1 VGGPGAQRSA
11 EENKM
16 QIAGMFPGQG
26 SEYVGMLKLISN
38 HKATQEIFNIIKKL
52 SGRDVLDISLNG
64 PENLLKQPLNA
75 QLAVFGADVC
85 YWHLL
90 KERFEFYALAG
101 HSLGFYSA
109 AYASGALKLEDC
121 IKIIIEAYNAMHD
134 ISKNGKWS
142 MAAVI
147 GLRIE
152 EMESACKDVGDVF
165 VANINSAT
173 QTVISGKTSAVE
185 KASEIALRKGA
196 LNVKDISIPYP
207 LHTPFMN
214 GIEKK
219 LSSVVA
225 NMEIQQPVIP
235 VIDHT
240 NAGFMHRDSIRDVL
254 INQLTRKVCWKDAV
268 SLFINNGIMNFLEI
282 GPGDVLSKLV
292 RWINRDAQALKAEEV

>member
-1 VGGPGAQRSA
+1 MGRLGAKKSA
-11 EENKM
+11 EESKM
-16 QIAGMFPGQG
+16 QIAGIFPGQG
-26 SEYVGMLKLISN
+26 SEYVGMLKPISN
-38 HKATQEIFNIIKKL
+38 HKTTQETFNVIKKL
-52 SGRDVLDISLNG
+52 SDRDVLDISLNG
-64 PENLLKQPLNA
+64 PEDLLKQPLNA

-90 KERFEFYALAG
+90 KDKFEFYGLAG

-121 IKIIIEAYNAMHD
+121 VKIIIEAYDAMHD
-134 ISKNGKWS
+134 ISKSGKWS

-147 GLRIE
+147 GFRVE
-152 EMESACKDVGDVF
+152 DMEAVCKDVGDVF
-165 VANINSAT
+165 IANINSAT
-173 QTVISGKTSAVE
+173 QTVISGKASAVE
-185 KASEIALRKGA
+185 EASGIALHKGT
-196 LNVKDISIPYP
+196 LGVKDISIPYP

-214 GIEKK
+214 GIEKR
-219 LSSVVA
+219 LSSIVGD
-225 NMEIQQPVIP
+225 MEIQQPIIP

-254 INQLTRKVCWKDAV
+254 INQLTRKVCWKDSV